1 MTDAYELAQLNI
13 GRPLGPLDS
22 DVMAE
27 FVAGLAPI
35 NALADAA
42 PGFVWR
48 LQDDAGDATSFRG
61 FGDDSLLVN
70 MSTWASLDALADF
83 VYRSAHTAY
92 MRRRRSWFE
101 RMDVYTVL
109 WWVPAGHRPT
119 LAEAEERLVALR
131 NDGPTARAFT
141 FQQPFPQPGA
151 TEAATARED
160 DACPVT

>member
-13 GRPLGPLDS
+13 GRPLAALDS

-61 FGDDSLLVN
+61 FGDESILVN

-92 MRRRRSWFE
+92 LRRRRSWFE
-101 RMDVYTVL
+101 RMDVYAVL

-119 LAEAEERLVALR
+119 LAEAEERLITLQ
-131 NDGPTARAFT
+131 NDGPSPRAFT
-141 FQQPFPQPGA
+141 FQQPFPPPGV
-151 TEAATARED
+151 AAAAIARED